1 VRRLFSSFARGFPG
15 LGLLIMRFVSAAAL
29 AGQSVASLHS
39 HTSTE
44 SSLLVWVR
52 FAISLAIL
60 LGLWTPIAGA
70 LGFLVEVWLSLNSPG
85 DIWMPIL
92 IGTLAGALALIGP
105 GAWSIDARLFG
116 WKRIEIEHKRK

>member
-29 AGQSVASLHS
+29 AGQSVASLHT

>member
-1 VRRLFSSFARGFPG
+1 VRRLFSSFARGLPG

-29 AGQSVASLHS
+29 AGQSVASLHT

-70 LGFLVEVWLSLNSPG
+70 LGFLVEVWLSINSPG

>member
-1 VRRLFSSFARGFPG
+1 VRRLFSSFARGLPG

-29 AGQSVASLHS
+29 AGQSVASLHT

-70 LGFLVEVWLSLNSPG
+70 LGFLIEVWLSINSPG

>member
-1 VRRLFSSFARGFPG
+1 VRRLFSSFARGLPG

-29 AGQSVASLHS
+29 AGQSVASLHT